1 MSKLRP
7 ISLSSPTG
15 TNSVVLKMNAASA
28 SATTLSQRPLA
39 AVVSILVMRVIEPG
53 EMQGGE
59 PAPRS
64 QQHSREKIADSRTAP
79 GRGLE
84 NANSMPHGAARQRHC
99 DQDMTFPR
107 RSITSVRGKLFIAE
121 GFPWRSSASPGYVVA
136 QPL

>member
-39 AVVSILVMRVIEPG
+39 AVASILVMRVIEPG

-59 PAPRS
+59 PAARG
-64 QQHSREKIADSRTAP
+64 QQHSRDRIAESRTAP
-79 GRGLE
+79 GREAGE
-84 NANSMPHGAARQRHC
+84 RGFYA
-99 DQDMTFPR
+99 PR
-107 RSITSVRGKLFIAE
+107 RSTTPPR
-121 GFPWRSSASPGYVVA
+121 RPGPDACVCQLV
-136 QPL
+136 

>member
-1 MSKLRP
+1 PCVSLIVSIPCSLPLPYFFFLMLRP
-7 ISLSSPTG
+7 PPRSTLFPY
-15 TNSVVLKMNAASA
+15 
-28 SATTLSQRPLA
+28 TTLFRS
-39 AVVSILVMRVIEPG
+39 
-53 EMQGGE
+53 
-59 PAPRS
+59 PRS
-64 QQHSREKIADSRTAP
+64 QQHSHEKIADSRTAQ

-84 NANSMPHGAARQRHC
+84 NANSMPHGAARQCHC